1 MANVRI
7 IQEASITDRI
17 QLPIIAATALSRG
30 EFGSYETIDS
40 VDQVV
45 AMGAA
50 TDDATFC
57 GINISNHPASTTGN
71 PNEVSIAL
79 KCQIEGSVTS
89 ASYSLGAGLK
99 WAASKTMVAD
109 GDANTIAWS
118 AELGTSVT
126 SLKILIDVLAL
137 HKVFDAVS
145 A

>member
-7 IQEASITDRI
+7 IQEASITDRV
-17 QLPIIAATALSRG
+17 QLPIATAAALTRG
-30 EFGSYETIDS
+30 EFGSYESDT
-40 VDQVV
+40 VV